1 MPTPIQPGDIQ
12 ISVHEN
18 PNESKNKDVSE
29 NPFTRVNIENEVR
42 NLNEQPKQQVKIEKS
57 TGGVPLF
64 GEHST
69 NLPGQ
74 SNVRPVDIGSVRP
87 GDDND
92 CADSFKKLC
101 ATYCCASS
109 TDRAHVM
116 RARCGLFNV
125 GVAGLFAVGGGL
137 AMKYALPTEPYAGA
151 VGALAGLALYAAVA
165 CCQTIL
171 QGCRER
177 PGGVCLPLNFRD
189 GCPWDARLVIQR
201 P

>member
-1 MPTPIQPGDIQ
+1 M
-12 ISVHEN
+12 SH
-18 PNESKNKDVSE
+18 
-29 NPFTRVNIENEVR
+29 
-42 NLNEQPKQQVKIEKS
+42 
-57 TGGVPLF
+57 
-64 GEHST
+64 
-69 NLPGQ
+69 
-74 SNVRPVDIGSVRP
+74 VDIKSAQP

-116 RARCGLFNV
+116 RVRCGIFNV
-125 GVAGLFAVGGGL
+125 GFAGFFAVGGGL

-177 PGGVCLPLNFRD
+177 PGGVCVPLNFRD
-189 GCPWDARLVIQR
+189 GCPWDARLMIQR